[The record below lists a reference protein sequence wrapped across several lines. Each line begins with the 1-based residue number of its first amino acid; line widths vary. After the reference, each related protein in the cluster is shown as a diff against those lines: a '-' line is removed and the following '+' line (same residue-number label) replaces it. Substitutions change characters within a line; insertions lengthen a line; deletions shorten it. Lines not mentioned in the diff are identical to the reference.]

1 MNRDS
6 LAATAQA
13 MVADNKGLLAIDESS
28 GTIKK
33 RFDTIGVPST
43 EENRR
48 DYRANLLRADGLGR
62 HIGGVILFDETLR
75 QTAADGTPLIDL
87 VRAQGIVPGIKVD
100 KGTKPLA
107 GFPGET
113 ATEGLDGLAPRIDEY
128 VALGARFAKWRAVI
142 HIGDGYPTPTGI
154 AANAHGLARY
164 ARICQE
170 GGLVPVVEPEVLM
183 DGAHDIATCQRVTEA
198 TLDAVFAAL
207 KAHGVALEG
216 MILKP
221 NMVIAGSDCPTQA
234 GTDEIAARTVA
245 TLRRCVPAAMPGIT
259 FLSGGQTE
267 VEATV
272 NLNAMNAAFGAAP
285 WKLSFSYGRALQAS
299 ALKAWGGKAENLAAA
314 RDALLNR
321 ARLNSLACAGTY
333 KGEGSA

>member
-1 MNRDS
+1 MNLNA
-6 LAATAQA
+6 LAATAQK
-13 MVADNKGLLAIDESS
+13 MVADNRGLLAIDESD

-33 RFDTIGVPST
+33 RFDTISVPST

-48 DYRANLLRADGLGR
+48 DYRANLMRADGLGR
-62 HIGGVILFDETLR
+62 YIGGVILFDETLR
-75 QTAADGTPLIDL
+75 QSAADGTKIVDL
-87 VRAQGIVPGIKVD
+87 VIAQGIVPGIKVD

-113 ATEGLDGLAPRIDEY
+113 ATEGLDGLAARVDEY
-128 VALGARFAKWRAVI
+128 VALGAGFAKWRAVI

-154 AANAHGLARY
+154 EANAHGLARY

-183 DGAHDIATCQRVTEA
+183 DGGHDIDTCQRVTEA

-234 GTDEIAARTVA
+234 STDEIAAKTVA

-272 NLNAMNAAFGAAP
+272 NLGAMNAQFAPNP
-285 WKLSFSYGRALQAS
+285 WKISFSYGRALQAS
-299 ALKAWGGKAENLAAA
+299 ALKAWGGKAENEAAA
-314 RDALLNR
+314 RDALLER
-321 ARLNSLACAGTY
+321 ARHNGQACAGTY
-333 KGEGSA
+333 TGEGAA

>member
-1 MNRDS
+1 MNLDA
-6 LAATAQA
+6 LAATAQK
-13 MVADNKGLLAIDESS
+13 MVANNRGLLAIDESD

-33 RFDTIGVPST
+33 RFDTISVPST

-48 DYRANLLRADGLGR
+48 DYRANLMRADGLGR
-62 HIGGVILFDETLR
+62 YIGGAILFDETLR
-75 QTAADGTPLIDL
+75 QSAADGTKIVDLIK
-87 VRAQGIVPGIKVD
+87 AQGIVPGIKVD

-113 ATEGLDGLAPRIDEY
+113 ATEGLDGLAARVDEY
-128 VALGARFAKWRAVI
+128 VALGAGFAKWRAVI

-154 AANAHGLARY
+154 EANAHGLARY

-183 DGAHDIATCQRVTEA
+183 DGSHDIDTCQRVTEA

-221 NMVIAGSDCPTQA
+221 NMVIAGSDCKAQA
-234 GTDEIAARTVA
+234 GTDEIAAKTVA

-272 NLNAMNAAFGAAP
+272 NLGAMNAQFGPNP

-299 ALKAWGGKAENLAAA
+299 ALKAWGGKTENEAAA
-314 RDALLNR
+314 RDALLQR
-321 ARLNSLACAGTY
+321 ARLNSQACAGTY
-333 KGEGSA
+333 AGEGAD

>member
-1 MNRDS
+1 MNVDA
-6 LAATAQA
+6 LAATAQK
-13 MVADNKGLLAIDESS
+13 MVADNRGLLAIDESA

-33 RFDTIGVPST
+33 RFDTIGVDST
-43 EENRR
+43 EESRR
-48 DYRANLLRADGLGR
+48 DYRANLMHADGLGSF
-62 HIGGVILFDETLR
+62 IGGVILFDETLR
-75 QTAADGTPLIDL
+75 QSAADGTKIIDL
-87 VRAQGIVPGIKVD
+87 IKAQGIVPGIKVD

-113 ATEGLDGLAPRIDEY
+113 ATDGLEGLAARVDEY
-128 VALGARFAKWRAVI
+128 VALGAEFAKWRAVI

-183 DGAHDIATCQRVTEA
+183 DGGHDIDTCQRVTED

-207 KAHGVALEG
+207 KAQGVALEG

-234 GTDEIAARTVA
+234 GAEEIAAKTVVS
-245 TLRRCVPAAMPGIT
+245 LRRCVPAAMPGIT

-272 NLNAMNAAFGAAP
+272 NLNAMNAKFGPNP

-299 ALKAWGGKAENLAAA
+299 ALKAWGGKAENEAAA
-314 RDALLNR
+314 RNALLQR
-321 ARLNSLACAGTY
+321 ARLNSEACAGTY
-333 KGEGSA
+333 TGEGTA

>member
-1 MNRDS
+1 MNLDA
-6 LAATAQA
+6 LAATAQK
-13 MVADNKGLLAIDESS
+13 MVADNRGLLAIDESA

-33 RFDTIGVPST
+33 RFDTIGVAST

-48 DYRANLLRADGLGR
+48 DYRSNLMRAEGLGSY
-62 HIGGVILFDETLR
+62 IGGVILFDETLR
-75 QTAADGTPLIDL
+75 QSAADGAKIVDL

-113 ATEGLDGLAPRIDEY
+113 ATEGLDGLAARVDEY
-128 VALGARFAKWRAVI
+128 VALGAQFAKWRAVI

-154 AANAHGLARY
+154 DANAHGLARY

-183 DGAHDIATCQRVTEA
+183 DGSHDIDTCQRVTED
-198 TLDAVFAAL
+198 TLNAVFAAL

-234 GTDEIAARTVA
+234 GADEIAAKTVA
-245 TLRRCVPAAMPGIT
+245 SLRRCVPAAMPGIT

-272 NLNAMNAAFGAAP
+272 NLNAMNAQFGPNP

-299 ALKAWGGKAENLAAA
+299 ALKAWSGQAANEAAA
-314 RDALLNR
+314 RDALLVR
-321 ARLNSLACAGTY
+321 ARLNSQACAGTY
-333 KGEGSA
+333 GGEGAA

>member
-1 MNRDS
+1 MNRNA
-6 LAATAQA
+6 LAATAER
-13 MVADNKGLLAIDESS
+13 MVADNRGLLAIDESS

-48 DYRANLLRADGLGR
+48 DYRANLMRADGLGR
-62 HIGGVILFDETLR
+62 FIGGAILFDETLR
-75 QTAADGTPLIDL
+75 QTAADGTKIVDL
-87 VRAQGIVPGIKVD
+87 VTAQGIVPGIKVD

-107 GFPGET
+107 GFAGET
-113 ATEGLDGLAPRIDEY
+113 ATEGLDGLAPRIEEY
-128 VALGARFAKWRAVI
+128 VALGAGFAKWRAVI

-154 AANAHGLARY
+154 DANAHGLARY

-183 DGAHDIATCQRVTEA
+183 DGAHDIETCQRVTEA
-198 TLDAVFAAL
+198 TLNAVFAAL

-216 MILKP
+216 MVLKP
-221 NMVIAGSDCPTQA
+221 NMVISGTDCAVQA
-234 GTDEIAARTVA
+234 GADEIATRTVA
-245 TLRRCVPAAMPGIT
+245 TLRRCVPAAVPGIT
-259 FLSGGQTE
+259 FLSGGQSE

-272 NLNAMNAAFGAAP
+272 NLNAMNAAFGPHP

-299 ALKAWGGKAENLAAA
+299 ALKAWQGKAENEGAA
-314 RDALLNR
+314 RAALLTR
-321 ARLNSLACAGTY
+321 ASLNSQACAGTY
-333 KGEGSA
+333 KGEGAA

>member
-1 MNRDS
+1 MNLDA
-6 LAATAQA
+6 LAATAQK
-13 MVADNKGLLAIDESS
+13 MVADNRGLLAIDESA

-33 RFDTIGVPST
+33 RFDTIAVPST

-48 DYRANLLRADGLGR
+48 DYRANLMRADGLGR
-62 HIGGVILFDETLR
+62 YIGGVILFDETLR
-75 QTAADGTPLIDL
+75 QSAADGTKIIDL
-87 VRAQGIVPGIKVD
+87 IKAQGIVPGIKVD

-113 ATEGLDGLAPRIDEY
+113 ATDGLEGLAARVEEY
-128 VALGARFAKWRAVI
+128 VGLGAGFAKWRAVI

-154 AANAHGLARY
+154 EANAHGLARY

-183 DGAHDIATCQRVTEA
+183 DGSHDIDTCQRVTEA

-207 KAHGVALEG
+207 KAQGVALEG

-221 NMVIAGSDCPTQA
+221 NMVIAGSDCTAQTGA
-234 GTDEIAARTVA
+234 DEIAAKTVA
-245 TLRRCVPAAMPGIT
+245 SLRRCVPAAMPGIT

-272 NLNAMNAAFGAAP
+272 NLNAMNVKCGPNP

-299 ALKAWGGKAENLAAA
+299 ALKAWGGKAENETAA
-314 RDALLNR
+314 REALLQR
-321 ARLNSLACAGTY
+321 ARLNSQACAGTY
-333 KGEGSA
+333 GGE

>member
-1 MNRDS
+1 MNLNA
-6 LAATAQA
+6 LAATAQK
-13 MVADNKGLLAIDESS
+13 MVADNRGLLAIDESD

-33 RFDTIGVPST
+33 RFDTISVPST

-48 DYRANLLRADGLGR
+48 DYRANLMRADGLGR
-62 HIGGVILFDETLR
+62 YIGGAILFDETLR
-75 QTAADGTPLIDL
+75 QSAADGTKIVDL
-87 VRAQGIVPGIKVD
+87 VIAQGIVPGIKVD

-113 ATEGLDGLAPRIDEY
+113 ATEGLDGLAARVDEY
-128 VALGARFAKWRAVI
+128 VALGAGFAKWRAVI

-154 AANAHGLARY
+154 EANAHGLARY

-183 DGAHDIATCQRVTEA
+183 DGGHDIDTCQRVTEA

-221 NMVIAGSDCPTQA
+221 NMVIAGSDCPIQA
-234 GTDEIAARTVA
+234 STDEIAAKTVA

-272 NLNAMNAAFGAAP
+272 NLGAMNAQFAPNP
-285 WKLSFSYGRALQAS
+285 WKISFSYGRALQAS
-299 ALKAWGGKAENLAAA
+299 ALKAWGGKAENEAAA
-314 RDALLNR
+314 RDALLER
-321 ARLNSLACAGTY
+321 ARHNGQACAGTY
-333 KGEGSA
+333 TGEGAA

>member
-1 MNRDS
+1 MNFDA
-6 LAATAQA
+6 LAATAQK
-13 MVADNKGLLAIDESS
+13 MVAENRGLLAIDESS

-33 RFDTIGVPST
+33 RFDTISVPST

-48 DYRANLLRADGLGR
+48 DYRANILRADGLGR
-62 HIGGVILFDETLR
+62 YIGGVILFDETLR
-75 QTAADGTPLIDL
+75 QSAADGTKIVELIKT
-87 VRAQGIVPGIKVD
+87 QGIVSGIKVD

-107 GFPGET
+107 GFVGET
-113 ATEGLDGLAPRIDEY
+113 TTEGLDGLAARVEEY
-128 VALGARFAKWRAVI
+128 VALGAGFAKWRAVI
-142 HIGDGYPTPTGI
+142 HIGDGYPTSTGI
-154 AANAHGLARY
+154 EANAHGLARY

-183 DGAHDIATCQRVTEA
+183 DGDHDIDTCQRVTEA

-234 GTDEIAARTVA
+234 GADEIAAKTVA
-245 TLRRCVPAAMPGIT
+245 TLRRCVPAAMPGIA

-272 NLNAMNAAFGAAP
+272 NLNAMNAKFGPNP

-299 ALKAWGGKAENLAAA
+299 ALKAWGGKAENEAAA
-314 RDALLNR
+314 RDALLQR
-321 ARLNSLACAGTY
+321 AHLNSLACAGTY
-333 KGEGSA
+333 GGEGS

>member
-1 MNRDS
+1 MNLNA
-6 LAATAQA
+6 LAATAQK
-13 MVADNKGLLAIDESS
+13 MVADNRGLLAIDESD

-33 RFDTIGVPST
+33 RFDTISVPST

-48 DYRANLLRADGLGR
+48 DYRANLMRADGLGR
-62 HIGGVILFDETLR
+62 YIGGVILFDETLR
-75 QTAADGTPLIDL
+75 QSAADGTKIVDL
-87 VRAQGIVPGIKVD
+87 VIAQGIVPGIKVD

-113 ATEGLDGLAPRIDEY
+113 ATEGLDGLAARVDEY
-128 VALGARFAKWRAVI
+128 VALGAGFAKWRAVI

-154 AANAHGLARY
+154 EANAHGLARY

-183 DGAHDIATCQRVTEA
+183 DGGHDIDTCQRVTEA

-221 NMVIAGSDCPTQA
+221 NMVIAGSDCPIQA
-234 GTDEIAARTVA
+234 STDEIAAKTVA

-272 NLNAMNAAFGAAP
+272 NLGAMNAQFAPNP
-285 WKLSFSYGRALQAS
+285 WKISFSYGRALQAS
-299 ALKAWGGKAENLAAA
+299 ALKAWGGKAENEAAA
-314 RDALLNR
+314 RDALLER
-321 ARLNSLACAGTY
+321 ARHNGQACAGTY
-333 KGEGSA
+333 TGEGAA

>member
-1 MNRDS
+1 MNLDT
-6 LAATAQA
+6 LAATAQK
-13 MVADNKGLLAIDESS
+13 MVANNRGLLAIDESD

-33 RFDTIGVPST
+33 RFDTISVPST

-48 DYRANLLRADGLGR
+48 DYRANLMRADGLGR
-62 HIGGVILFDETLR
+62 YIGGVILFDETLR
-75 QTAADGTPLIDL
+75 QSAADGTKIVEL
-87 VRAQGIVPGIKVD
+87 VKAQGIVPGIKVD

-113 ATEGLDGLAPRIDEY
+113 ATEGLDGLAARVEEY
-128 VALGARFAKWRAVI
+128 VALGAGFAKWRAVI

-154 AANAHGLARY
+154 EANAHGLARY

-183 DGAHDIATCQRVTEA
+183 DGGHDIDTCQRVTEA

-207 KAHGVALEG
+207 KAYGVALEG

-221 NMVIAGSDCPTQA
+221 NMVIAGSDCQVQA
-234 GTDEIAARTVA
+234 GTDEIAAKTVA

-272 NLNAMNAAFGAAP
+272 NLGAMNAQFGPNP

-299 ALKAWGGKAENLAAA
+299 ALKAWGGKAENEAAA
-314 RDALLNR
+314 RDALLQR
-321 ARLNSLACAGTY
+321 ARLNGQACAGTY
-333 KGEGSA
+333 AGEGAT

>member
-1 MNRDS
+1 MNFES
-6 LAATAQA
+6 LAATATK
-13 MVADNKGLLAIDESS
+13 MVADNRGLLAIDESD

-33 RFDTIGVPST
+33 RFDTIGVAST

-48 DYRANLLRADGLGR
+48 DYRANLMRADGLGR
-62 HIGGVILFDETLR
+62 YIGGVILFDETLR
-75 QTAADGTPLIDL
+75 QSAADGTRIVDLIK
-87 VRAQGIVPGIKVD
+87 AQGIVPGIKVD
-100 KGTKPLA
+100 KGAKPLA

-113 ATEGLDGLAPRIDEY
+113 ATDGVEGLAARVDEY
-128 VALGARFAKWRAVI
+128 VGLGAEFAKWRAVI
-142 HIGDGYPTPTGI
+142 HIGNGYPTATGI
-154 AANAHGLARY
+154 EANAHGLARY

-183 DGAHDIATCQRVTEA
+183 DGAHDIDTCQRVTEA

-221 NMVIAGSDCPTQA
+221 SMVISGSDCQVQA
-234 GTDEIAARTVA
+234 STDEIAAKTVA

-259 FLSGGQTE
+259 FLSGGQSE
-267 VEATV
+267 VEATL
-272 NLNAMNAAFGAAP
+272 NLNAMNAKFGPNP

-299 ALKAWGGKAENLAAA
+299 ALKAWAGKAENEAAA
-314 RDALLNR
+314 RDALLQR
-321 ARLNSLACAGTY
+321 ARLNSQACAGNY
-333 KGEGSA
+333 AGEGMD

>member
-1 MNRDS
+1 MNLDA
-6 LAATAQA
+6 LAATAHK
-13 MVADNKGLLAIDESS
+13 MVSDNRGLLAIDESS

-33 RFDTIGVPST
+33 RFETIGVSST
-43 EENRR
+43 EEHRR
-48 DYRANLLRADGLGR
+48 DYRANLMRAEGLGR
-62 HIGGVILFDETLR
+62 YIGGVILFDETLR
-75 QTAADGTPLIDL
+75 QSAADGTGIIDL
-87 VRAQGIVPGIKVD
+87 VKAQGIVPGIKVD

-113 ATEGLDGLAPRIDEY
+113 ATEGLDGLAERVNEY
-128 VALGARFAKWRAVI
+128 VALGAGFAKWRAVI

-154 AANAHGLARY
+154 EANAHGLARY

-183 DGAHDIATCQRVTEA
+183 DGAHDIDTCQRVSEA

-207 KAHGVALEG
+207 KDHGVALEG

-221 NMVIAGSDCPTQA
+221 NMVTAGSDCPTQV

-267 VEATV
+267 VEATA
-272 NLNAMNAAFGAAP
+272 NLNAMNAKFSPNP
-285 WKLSFSYGRALQAS
+285 WQLSFSYGRALQAS
-299 ALKAWGGKAENLAAA
+299 ALRAWGGKAENEPAA
-314 RDALLNR
+314 RDALLQR
-321 ARLNSLACAGTY
+321 ARLNSQASAGTY
-333 KGEGSA
+333 AGEGTA

>member
-1 MNRDS
+1 MNFDA
-6 LAATAQA
+6 LAATAQK
-13 MVADNKGLLAIDESS
+13 MVADNRGLLAIDESA

-33 RFDTIGVPST
+33 RFDTIGVDST

-48 DYRANLLRADGLGR
+48 DYRANLMRAEGLGSF
-62 HIGGVILFDETLR
+62 IGGVIVFDETLR
-75 QTAADGTPLIDL
+75 QSAADGTRIIDL
-87 VRAQGIVPGIKVD
+87 IKAQGIVPGIKVD
-100 KGTKPLA
+100 KGTRPLA
-107 GFPGET
+107 GFSGET
-113 ATEGLDGLAPRIDEY
+113 ATDGLEGLAARVDEY
-128 VALGARFAKWRAVI
+128 VGLGAEFAKWRAVI

-183 DGAHDIATCQRVTEA
+183 DGDHDIDTCQRVTEA

-221 NMVIAGSDCPTQA
+221 NMVIAGSGCPTRA
-234 GTDEIAARTVA
+234 GAEEIAARTVA
-245 TLRRCVPAAMPGIT
+245 SLRRCVPAAMPGIT
-259 FLSGGQTE
+259 FLSGGQSE

-272 NLNAMNAAFGAAP
+272 NLNAMNARFAPNP

-299 ALKAWGGKAENLAAA
+299 ALKAWGGQAENEAAA
-314 RDALLNR
+314 RDALLQR
-321 ARLNSLACAGTY
+321 ARFNSQACAGTY
-333 KGEGSA
+333 TGEGPA

>member
-1 MNRDS
+1 MDLNA
-6 LAATAQA
+6 LAATAQK
-13 MVADNKGLLAIDESS
+13 MVADNKGLLAIDESD

-33 RFDTIGVPST
+33 RFDTIGVAST
-43 EENRR
+43 EETRCG
-48 DYRANLLRADGLGR
+48 YRSNLMRADGLGR
-62 HIGGVILFDETLR
+62 YIGGVILFDETLR
-75 QTAADGTPLIDL
+75 QSATDGVKIIDL
-87 VRAQGIVPGIKVD
+87 VKTQGIVPGIKVD
-100 KGTKPLA
+100 KGAKPLA

-113 ATEGLDGLAPRIDEY
+113 ATEGLDGLAARVDEY
-128 VALGARFAKWRAVI
+128 VALGAGFAKWRAVI

-154 AANAHGLARY
+154 EANAHGLARY

-183 DGAHDIATCQRVTEA
+183 DGGHDIDTCQRVTEA
-198 TLDAVFAAL
+198 SLDAVFTAI

-221 NMVIAGSDCPTQA
+221 NMVISGSDCPIQA
-234 GTDEIAARTVA
+234 GTDEIAAKTVA

-272 NLNAMNAAFGAAP
+272 NLCAMNAKFGPNP

-299 ALKAWGGKAENLAAA
+299 ALKAWGGKAENEAAA
-314 RDALLNR
+314 REALLQR
-321 ARLNSLACAGTY
+321 ARLNSQASAGIYGAEET
-333 KGEGSA
+333 A

>member
-1 MNRDS
+1 MNLDA
-6 LAATAQA
+6 LAATAQK
-13 MVADNKGLLAIDESS
+13 MVADNRGLLAIDESD

-33 RFDTIGVPST
+33 RFDTISVPST

-48 DYRANLLRADGLGR
+48 DYRANLMRADGLGR
-62 HIGGVILFDETLR
+62 YIGGVILFDETLR
-75 QTAADGTPLIDL
+75 QSAADGTKIVDLII
-87 VRAQGIVPGIKVD
+87 AQGIVPGIKVD
-100 KGTKPLA
+100 KGTKPLE

-113 ATEGLDGLAPRIDEY
+113 ATEGLDGLAARVDEY
-128 VALGARFAKWRAVI
+128 VALGAGFAKWRAVI

-154 AANAHGLARY
+154 EANAHGLARY

-183 DGAHDIATCQRVTEA
+183 DGGHDIDTCQRVTEA

-234 GTDEIAARTVA
+234 STDEIAAKTVA

-272 NLNAMNAAFGAAP
+272 NLGVMNAQFSPNP

-299 ALKAWGGKAENLAAA
+299 ALKAWGGKAENEAAA
-314 RDALLNR
+314 RDALLER
-321 ARLNSLACAGTY
+321 ARHNGNACAGTY
-333 KGEGSA
+333 TGEGSD

>member
-1 MNRDS
+1 MNLDT
-6 LAATAQA
+6 LAATAQK
-13 MVADNKGLLAIDESS
+13 MVADNKGLLAIDESD

-33 RFDTIGVPST
+33 RFDTIGVSST

-62 HIGGVILFDETLR
+62 YIGGAILFDETLR
-75 QTAADGTPLIDL
+75 QSAADGTKIVDL
-87 VRAQGIVPGIKVD
+87 AKSQEIVPGIKVD
-100 KGTKPLA
+100 KGAKPLA

-113 ATEGLDGLAPRIDEY
+113 ATEGLDGLAARVDEY
-128 VALGARFAKWRAVI
+128 VALGAGFAKWRAVI

-154 AANAHGLARY
+154 EANAHGLARY

-183 DGAHDIATCQRVTEA
+183 DGGHDIDTCQRVTEA

-234 GTDEIAARTVA
+234 GTDEIAAKTVA

-272 NLNAMNAAFGAAP
+272 NLGAMNAKFGPNP

-299 ALKAWGGKAENLAAA
+299 ALKVWGGKAENESAA
-314 RDALLNR
+314 RDALLER
-321 ARLNSLACAGTY
+321 ASLNSQACAGTY
-333 KGEGSA
+333 GGEAK

>member
-1 MNRDS
+1 MNLDS
-6 LAATAQA
+6 LATTAQK
-13 MVADNKGLLAIDESS
+13 MVANNKGLLAIDESD

-48 DYRANLLRADGLGR
+48 DYRANLMRADNLGR
-62 HIGGVILFDETLR
+62 YIGGVILFDETLR
-75 QTAADGTPLIDL
+75 QSTADGTKIVDLIK
-87 VRAQGIVPGIKVD
+87 AQGIVPGIKVD

-113 ATEGLDGLAPRIDEY
+113 ATEGLDGLAARVDEY
-128 VALGARFAKWRAVI
+128 VALGAGFAKWRAVI

-154 AANAHGLARY
+154 EANAHGLARY

-183 DGAHDIATCQRVTEA
+183 DGSHDINTCQRVTEA

-207 KAHGVALEG
+207 KLHGVALEG

-234 GTDEIAARTVA
+234 GSDEIASKTVA
-245 TLRRCVPAAMPGIT
+245 ALRRCVPAAMPGIT

-267 VEATV
+267 VEATL
-272 NLNAMNAAFGAAP
+272 NLGTMNAKFGPNP

-299 ALKAWGGKAENLAAA
+299 ALKAWNGKPENEAAA
-314 RDALLNR
+314 RDALLQR
-321 ARLNSLACAGTY
+321 AHLNSQACAGTY
-333 KGEGSA
+333 TGEGTS

>member
-1 MNRDS
+1 MNINA
-6 LAATAQA
+6 LAATAQK
-13 MVADNKGLLAIDESS
+13 MVADNRGLLAIDESA

-33 RFDTIGVPST
+33 RFDTISVPST

-48 DYRANLLRADGLGR
+48 DYRANLMRADGLGR
-62 HIGGVILFDETLR
+62 SIGGVILFDETLR
-75 QTAADGTPLIDL
+75 QSAADGTKIIDL
-87 VRAQGIVPGIKVD
+87 IKAQGIVPGIKVD
-100 KGTKPLA
+100 KGAKPLA

-113 ATEGLDGLAPRIDEY
+113 ATDGLEGLAARVDEY
-128 VALGARFAKWRAVI
+128 VGLGAGFAKWRAVI

-154 AANAHGLARY
+154 EANAHGLARY

-183 DGAHDIATCQRVTEA
+183 DGGHDIDTCQRVTEA

-234 GTDEIAARTVA
+234 DADEIAAKTVA
-245 TLRRCVPAAMPGIT
+245 SLRRCVPAAMPGIT

-272 NLNAMNAAFGAAP
+272 NLNAMNAKFGPNP

-299 ALKAWGGKAENLAAA
+299 ALKAWGGKAENEAAA
-314 RDALLNR
+314 RDALLER
-321 ARLNSLACAGTY
+321 ARHNSDACAGTY
-333 KGEGSA
+333 GGEGAA

>member
-1 MNRDS
+1 MNVDA
-6 LAATAQA
+6 LAATAQK
-13 MVADNKGLLAIDESS
+13 MVADNRGLLAIDESA

-33 RFDTIGVPST
+33 RFDTIGVDST
-43 EENRR
+43 EESRR
-48 DYRANLLRADGLGR
+48 DYRANLMHADGLGSF
-62 HIGGVILFDETLR
+62 IGGVILFDETLR
-75 QTAADGTPLIDL
+75 QSAADGTKIIDL
-87 VRAQGIVPGIKVD
+87 IKAQGIVPGIKVD

-113 ATEGLDGLAPRIDEY
+113 ATDGLEGLAARVDEY
-128 VALGARFAKWRAVI
+128 VALGAEFAKWRAVI

-183 DGAHDIATCQRVTEA
+183 DGGHDIDTCQRVTED

-234 GTDEIAARTVA
+234 GAEEIAAKTVA
-245 TLRRCVPAAMPGIT
+245 SLRRCVPAAMPGIT
-259 FLSGGQTE
+259 FLSGGQSE

-272 NLNAMNAAFGAAP
+272 NLNAMNAKFGPNP

-299 ALKAWGGKAENLAAA
+299 ALKAWGGKAENEAAA
-314 RDALLNR
+314 RAALLQR
-321 ARLNSLACAGTY
+321 ARLNSQACAGTY
-333 KGEGSA
+333 TGEGTV

>member
-1 MNRDS
+1 MNLDT
-6 LAATAQA
+6 LAATAQK
-13 MVADNKGLLAIDESS
+13 MVADNKGLLAIDESD

-33 RFDTIGVPST
+33 RFDTIGVSST

-62 HIGGVILFDETLR
+62 YIGGAILFDETLR
-75 QTAADGTPLIDL
+75 QSAADGTKIVDL
-87 VRAQGIVPGIKVD
+87 AKSQEIVPGIKVD
-100 KGTKPLA
+100 KGAKPLA

-113 ATEGLDGLAPRIDEY
+113 ATEGLDGLAARVDEY
-128 VALGARFAKWRAVI
+128 VALGAGFAKWRAVI

-154 AANAHGLARY
+154 EANAHGLARY

-183 DGAHDIATCQRVTEA
+183 DGGHDIDTCQRVTEA

-234 GTDEIAARTVA
+234 GTDEIAAKTVA
-245 TLRRCVPAAMPGIT
+245 TLRRCVPAAVPGIT

-272 NLNAMNAAFGAAP
+272 NLGAMNAKFGPNP

-299 ALKAWGGKAENLAAA
+299 ALKAWGGKAENEAAA
-314 RDALLNR
+314 RDALLER
-321 ARLNSLACAGTY
+321 ARLNSQACAGTY
-333 KGEGSA
+333 GGEGTA